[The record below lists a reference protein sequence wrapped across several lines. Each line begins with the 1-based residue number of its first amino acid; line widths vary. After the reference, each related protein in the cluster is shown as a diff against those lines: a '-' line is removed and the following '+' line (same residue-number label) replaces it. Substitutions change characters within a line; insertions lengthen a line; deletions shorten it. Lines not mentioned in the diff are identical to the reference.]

1 MTAPPLPP
9 GVQGYAVRPAGRPWH
24 DWPEPEHDPYA
35 YEPLP
40 RGVEGIGY
48 NRPRWKVTGEVRVA
62 RHGAIG
68 EWGPTPHRA
77 QPVAHPVRRS
87 DQSAGRVA

>member
-48 NRPRWKVTGEVRVA
+48 NRPRWKVTHDIRVA
-62 RHGAIG
+62 RRSADPDRAG
-68 EWGPTPHRA
+68 TPHRP
-77 QPVAHPVRRS
+77 QPMADAVRRR
-87 DQSAGRVA
+87 DHAAGRVA